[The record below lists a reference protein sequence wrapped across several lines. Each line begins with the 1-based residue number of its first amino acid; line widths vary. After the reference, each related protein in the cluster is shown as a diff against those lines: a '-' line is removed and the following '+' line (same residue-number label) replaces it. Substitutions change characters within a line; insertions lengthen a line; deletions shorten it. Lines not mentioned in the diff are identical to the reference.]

1 MKDHVLRA
9 ITALLVLAGLTQT
22 FPSKV
27 YACLPV
33 PRADLQT
40 ARNNADAVFIG
51 KVVAIDDS
59 PFAAIGA
66 FFISNTGAGHD
77 RVLFNVTSVWKGSAR
92 SQAVV
97 SVLSKVCGG
106 SIHDFYKD
114 ESFLVFANNG
124 ATGNLEASDAR
135 ELEKVAEDLGV
146 LGESKPPMEQAE
158 LGTLFYFQSYWAEA
172 GFGILL
178 LVALFGLVR
187 AKRARSRVL
196 K

>member
-9 ITALLVLAGLTQT
+9 IIALLVLAGLIQA

-66 FFISNTGAGHD
+66 FFISNAGAGYD

-97 SVLSKVCGG
+97 SVLSKVCG
-106 SIHDFYKD
+106 STRNFYKD

-124 ATGNLEASDAR
+124 ATGDLKASDAR
-135 ELEKVAEDLGV
+135 ELEQVAEDLGV
-146 LGESKPPMEQAE
+146 LGEGKPPMEQAE
-158 LGTLFYFQSYWAEA
+158 LGTLFY
-172 GFGILL
+172 
-178 LVALFGLVR
+178 
-187 AKRARSRVL
+187 
-196 K
+196 